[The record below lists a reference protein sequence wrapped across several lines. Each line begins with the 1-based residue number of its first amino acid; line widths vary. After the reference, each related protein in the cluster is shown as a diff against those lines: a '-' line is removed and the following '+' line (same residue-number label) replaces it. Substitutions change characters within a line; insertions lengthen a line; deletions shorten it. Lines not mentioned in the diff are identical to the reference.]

1 MTFVKEDGTVLS
13 KTDLYALATE
23 QTQESMWEFDEDVHV
38 LATQNEGNAPFEG
51 TDQLLFHAG
60 QRVPESVIEGLFET
74 ATATAI
80 TPATGAA
87 AGGTVVN
94 IDGTNL
100 AGVKGVTF
108 GGAAGTGL
116 VRVSNTRVRVTTPAH
131 AAGAVTVVVQ
141 DDAGDVTKPTFFT
154 YT

>member
-13 KTDLYALATE
+13 KTDMYALATE
-23 QTQESMWEFDEDVHV
+23 QTQESIWVFDEDVH
-38 LATQNEGNAPFEG
+38 LLKTQNEGNAPYEG
-51 TDQLLFHAG
+51 EDVLMFHAG
-60 QRVPESVIEGLFET
+60 QRVPASVIEGLFET

-108 GGAAGTGL
+108 GGTPGTAL
-116 VRVSNTRVRVTTPAH
+116 HRVSDTRVQVTTPAH